1 MLWFY
6 LPFPECDQILSTV
19 QSQGLLHALSSAQE
33 QMQNAL
39 WGHRHGLQI
48 GTELSRR
55 PGFALMVLD
64 KSLNFQAPVFI
75 LIPKKGNAGVYT
87 GEAKVVGGI
96 FLFPSCSYCGL

>member
-6 LPFPECDQILSTV
+6 LPFPECDQIPSTV

-48 GTELSRR
+48 ETELSRR

-64 KSLNFQAPVFI
+64 KSLNFQAPVF
-75 LIPKKGNAGVYT
+75 LICKM
-87 GEAKVVGGI
+87 ELQI
-96 FLFPSCSYCGL
+96 FPIGLQ